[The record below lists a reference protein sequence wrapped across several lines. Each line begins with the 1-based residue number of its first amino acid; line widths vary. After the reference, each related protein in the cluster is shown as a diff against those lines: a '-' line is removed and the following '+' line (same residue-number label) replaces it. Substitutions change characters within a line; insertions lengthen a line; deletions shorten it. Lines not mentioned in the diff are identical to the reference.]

1 MGQPTYDL
9 ATADHDYPLWIG
21 PPARHILICTH
32 PRSGSTLLGEALHFA
47 GGLGCPLEY
56 FHVGFRP
63 SFAQRWCAPDIGS
76 YTKAVRR
83 HRTDPGGVMSVKL
96 FWRDIEELA
105 QEIDPVRFPAAAFLT
120 PHQMDEEIY
129 RQLAALL
136 TMLFPNMALVHLF
149 RRDRVRQAVSA
160 VVATSTGQWRDLQG
174 AQNGPVAPL
183 TAFDSEKIERMIG
196 YSDHCNGHWRNLF
209 NALGRAPHDITY
221 EALVGDYAQSIAS
234 LLRALGSDAAP
245 SPARMHKQADVQ
257 SEAMVL
263 RYLRERAV
271 PTPVVNA

>member
-1 MGQPTYDL
+1 MAQPAYDL
-9 ATADHDYPLWIG
+9 AAADHDYPVWAG

-63 SFAQRWCAPDIGS
+63 SFAQRWNAPDIDS
-76 YTKAVRR
+76 YTEAVRR
-83 HRTDPGGVMSVKL
+83 HRTDPGGALSVKL

-136 TMLFPNMALVHLF
+136 TMLFPNMALVHLS
-149 RRDRVRQAVSA
+149 RRDRIRQAISA
-160 VVATSTGQWRDLQG
+160 AVATSTGKWRDLPSMD
-174 AQNGPVAPL
+174 APVLAPL
-183 TAFDSEKIERMIG
+183 PVYDVREIDRLIG
-196 YSDHCNGHWRNLF
+196 YSDHCHGHWHNLF
-209 NALGRAPHDITY
+209 NALERTPHRVTY
-221 EALVGDYAQSIAS
+221 EALVGEHSQSIAS

-245 SPARMHKQADVQ
+245 PPARMHKQADAH
-257 SEAMVL
+257 SEAMVV

-271 PTPVVNA
+271 PAPVERA